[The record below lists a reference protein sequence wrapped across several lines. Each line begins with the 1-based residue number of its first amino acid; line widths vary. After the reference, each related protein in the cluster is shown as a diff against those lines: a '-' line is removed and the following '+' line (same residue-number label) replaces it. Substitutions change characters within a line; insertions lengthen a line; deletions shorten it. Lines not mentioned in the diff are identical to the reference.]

1 MVATLGGE
9 EKGEEMKRGRGRR
22 GGGREEGEGEGEKR
36 GRRRRGGNGRD
47 EEEGGERSEERK
59 REKGARMKKITT
71 VLKKAIKTASGHA
84 RHLK

>member
-9 EKGEEMKRGRGRR
+9 EKGEEMKRERG
-22 GGGREEGEGEGEKR
+22 
-36 GRRRRGGNGRD
+36 RRGGNGRD

-59 REKGARMKKITT
+59 REKGTRVKEITT

>member
-9 EKGEEMKRGRGRR
+9 EKGEEMKRGR
-22 GGGREEGEGEGEKR
+22 E
-36 GRRRRGGNGRD
+36 RRGGNGRD
-47 EEEGGERSEERK
+47 EEEAGERSEERK
-59 REKGARMKKITT
+59 REKGTRVKEITT